1 MTSLVEY
8 VASLFSTNSD
18 MVFLGAIFAAV
29 FLTTLAIIGIYLSK
43 DAVRRRLDP
52 DAKNYQNTDDQVD
65 KEKASVLREDSPS
78 FFDRMLKPLKS
89 QLTPEDEGETSALR
103 LRLIQAG
110 YMSTSAP
117 IRYYAARIIL
127 GFLLPIIIVFMA
139 PAIGSNLKVETIM
152 FMVGGAG
159 IIGLYFPSLWVGRKV
174 SARQLSAQE
183 GFPDALDLLLVCV
196 EAGLGIN
203 AALDRV
209 GREIGRAHPVLS
221 EALQFVGME
230 LRAGKPRDMALR
242 NMAERLGIDEV
253 RSLVTMLIQ
262 SESLGTSIAQA
273 LRVHADDMR
282 AMRMLRAEEK
292 AMKLPVKLSFPLVMF
307 ILPCLIL
314 VIMTPAI
321 IGIVRTVMPAMTGD
335 AAPN

>member
-18 MVFLGAIFAAV
+18 VVFLGAIFAAV
-29 FLTTLAIIGIYLSK
+29 FLTTLAIVGIWISK
-43 DAVRRRLDP
+43 GAVRRRLDP
-52 DAKNYQNTDDQVD
+52 EAKNFQNPDDLVKQD
-65 KEKASVLREDSPS
+65 KPTVLRDSAPS
-78 FFDRMLKPLKS
+78 LFDRIIKPFNR
-89 QLTPEDEGETSALR
+89 QLGDRDEGETSELR

-110 YMSTSAP
+110 YFNSSAP
-117 IRYYAARIIL
+117 MRFYAVRIIL
-127 GFLLPIIIVFMA
+127 GILLPLSVVFMA

-152 FMVGGAG
+152 FLVGGAG
-159 IIGLYFPSLWVGRKV
+159 VVGLYFPSLWVRRKA
-174 SARQLSAQE
+174 SSRQREAQD

-209 GREIGRAHPVLS
+209 ASEIGRAHPVLGD
-221 EALQFVGME
+221 AFKFVGME
-230 LRAGKPRDMALR
+230 LRAGKPRDAALR

-253 RSLVTMLIQ
+253 RGLVTMLIQ

-282 AMRMLRAEEK
+282 IKRMLRAEEK

-321 IGIVRTVMPAMTGD
+321 IGIVRTVLPTLAGGGG
-335 AAPN
+335 N

>member
-1 MTSLVEY
+1 MTSVVDY

-29 FLTTLAIIGIYLSK
+29 FLTTLAIVGIYLSK
-43 DAVRRRLDP
+43 GAVRRRLDP
-52 DAKNYQNTDDQVD
+52 EVKNYQNVDDQVD
-65 KEKASVLREDSPS
+65 DDEKVTSLRESSPS
-78 FFDRMLKPLKS
+78 FFDRMIKPLHKK
-89 QLTPEDEGETSALR
+89 LIPEDEVETSALR
-103 LRLIQAG
+103 LSMIQAG
-110 YMSTSAP
+110 YTSSSAP
-117 IRYYAARIIL
+117 VRYYAARIIL
-127 GFLLPIIIVFMA
+127 GFLLPVIVVLMA
-139 PAIGSNLKVETIM
+139 PMLGSNMKVETIM

-159 IIGLYFPSLWVGRKV
+159 VVGLYFPSLWIGRKK
-174 SARQLSAQE
+174 AGRQRDAQD

-209 GREIGRAHPVLS
+209 GTEIGRAHPVLS
-221 EALQFVGME
+221 DALQFVGME
-230 LRAGKPRDMALR
+230 LRAGKPRDAALR
-242 NMAERLGIDEV
+242 NMADRLGIDEV

-262 SESLGTSIAQA
+262 SENLGTSIAQA

-321 IGIVRTVMPAMTGD
+321 IGIVRTVMPAMSGD
-335 AAPN
+335 AAN

>member
-29 FLTTLAIIGIYLSK
+29 FLTTLAIIGIYISK

-52 DAKNYQNTDDQVD
+52 DAKNYQNADDQVD
-65 KEKASVLREDSPS
+65 EKNEPGLRESPPS
-78 FFDRMLKPLKS
+78 FFDRLIKPLNR
-89 QLTPEDEGETSALR
+89 QLTPENEGETSALR

-110 YMSTSAP
+110 YFNSSAP

-127 GFLLPIIIVFMA
+127 GFLLPITIVFMA
-139 PAIGSNLKVETIM
+139 PAIGSDLKVETIM

-159 IIGLYFPSLWVGRKV
+159 MMGLYFPSLWVGRKA
-174 SARQLSAQE
+174 SARQRDAQD

-209 GREIGRAHPVLS
+209 GNEIGRAHPVLS
-221 EALQFVGME
+221 DALKFVGME
-230 LRAGKPRDMALR
+230 LRAGKPRDAALR

-282 AMRMLRAEEK
+282 SKRMLRAEEK

-307 ILPCLIL
+307 ILPCLII

-335 AAPN
+335 AAP